1 MKPPDPHPPPLA
13 ALRRVGDEARCL
25 HWRALCAWTFRVW
38 GVIMASAMLTLH
50 WLTEDLVRLII
61 DSTVT
66 AASTLLY
73 REIVLFHWARQLR
86 ILPLIQAMLRNQAA
100 ADDAADASHDDPP

>member
-1 MKPPDPHPPPLA
+1 MKPPDHHPPALA
-13 ALRRVGDEARCL
+13 ALRRLGDEARWL

-38 GVIMASAMLTLH
+38 GCIMASAMLTLH
-50 WLTEDLVRLII
+50 WLSEDLIRMLVDGI
-61 DSTVT
+61 VT

-86 ILPLIQAMLRNQAA
+86 ILPLIQAMLRNQAVP
-100 ADDAADASHDDPP
+100 DDAAAASHDDYP